1 MATAFAS
8 RNKDN
13 IALAGICV
21 VILQNEELVYS
32 IFLKDSDLDYSS
44 DRTNKA
50 LIENDIL
57 LPANLDRE
65 LCVSCVHDIHDTWVS
80 EARGAKAVGTE

>member
-13 IALAGICV
+13 VALAGICV
-21 VILQNEELVYS
+21 IILQNEELVYS
-32 IFLKDSDLDYSS
+32 VLLKDSDLNYRS

-50 LIENDIL
+50 LVEDDIL

-65 LCVSCVHDIHDTWVS
+65 LCVSSVHDIH
-80 EARGAKAVGTE
+80 G